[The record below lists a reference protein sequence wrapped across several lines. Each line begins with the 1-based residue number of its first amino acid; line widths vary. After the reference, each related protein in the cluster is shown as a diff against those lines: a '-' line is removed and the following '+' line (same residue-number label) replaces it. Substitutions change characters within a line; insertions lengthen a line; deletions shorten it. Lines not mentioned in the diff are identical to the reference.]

1 MGENTFPA
9 TYNKDSS
16 GNYNPVQQ
24 NLTVKVSPASYKI
37 TLTGQADSPAQITLN
52 EAVVEPGNT
61 GAAVS
66 YGYSTAADTDPSTWQ
81 TGRVFSGLTADTTYY
96 FFAKV
101 GATTNYAETISTG
114 VAITTP
120 EKEVSSISIQTQPA
134 KLAYTSG
141 QTLDLNGL
149 SVQVS
154 YSDNTSKTIGWDSG
168 KLTADPA
175 QGTVLTVTGHSGKTV
190 TISYGGKTAKTD
202 ALTVGKAEQA
212 ALSITGKPTTV
223 YNGDTFTLTTTGGSG
238 TGTVTWEII
247 SGPATVDA
255 NGKVTVTGI
264 GEIQIKAIK
273 AADTEYAQSETT
285 ISLTAVKKPSSG
297 GGSSSGGGG
306 GSSSSGGG
314 SGKTDTTTT
323 TKPDG
328 TKVQTETKK
337 DGTKIQTETKKD
349 GSVTKTTTNPNG
361 SSVTEN
367 KAADGSTGT
376 VKTDKHG
383 QTTAETALSSKA
395 IETAKRN
402 GEPVKAPVEVK
413 ASRDSSTAPTV
424 KVDLPKNSGDTKVEI
439 PVSNVKPGTVAVL
452 VHADGTEEIVK
463 NSLPTED
470 GIQLTIN
477 GGATVK
483 IVDNSK
489 DFADTRNHWAKD
501 AIDFVSA
508 RGLVNGMSATIY
520 APNASTTRAQL
531 WTILARQNNADLTGG
546 ATWFENAQNWAKE
559 KGISDG
565 TNPNGTINRAQMVTM
580 LWRAVGQ
587 PTAGGTA
594 NFTDVPA
601 DSYYAQAVAWAVEN
615 GITAGV
621 GNGRFDPTATCTRA
635 QIAAFLAR
643 SMK

>member
-1 MGENTFPA
+1 M
-9 TYNKDSS
+9 
-16 GNYNPVQQ
+16 
-24 NLTVKVSPASYKI
+24 
-37 TLTGQADSPAQITLN
+37 
-52 EAVVEPGNT
+52 
-61 GAAVS
+61 
-66 YGYSTAADTDPSTWQ
+66 
-81 TGRVFSGLTADTTYY
+81 
-96 FFAKV
+96 
-101 GATTNYAETISTG
+101 
-114 VAITTP
+114 
-120 EKEVSSISIQTQPA
+120 
-134 KLAYTSG
+134 
-141 QTLDLNGL
+141 
-149 SVQVS
+149 QVS
-154 YSDNTSKTIGWDSG
+154 YRDNTSKTIGWDAN

-255 NGKVTVTGI
+255 NGKVTVTDI
-264 GEIQIKAIK
+264 GEIQIKAVK

-285 ISLTAVKKPSSG
+285 IALTAVKKPSSG

-337 DGTKIQTETKKD
+337 DGTKSQTETKKDGTKIQTETKKD

-383 QTTAETALSSKA
+383 QTAAKTALSNKA
-395 IETAKRN
+395 VEDAKKN
-402 GEPVKAPVEVK
+402 GEAVKAPVEVK
-413 ASRDSSTAPTV
+413 ATRNSNTAPTV
-424 KVDLPKNSGDTKVEI
+424 KIELPRNSGDTKVEI

-452 VHADGTEEIVK
+452 VHPDGTEEIVK
-463 NSLPTED
+463 DSIPTEN
-470 GIQLTIN
+470 GVQLTVN

-489 DFADTRNHWAKD
+489 DFIDTRNHWAKD

-508 RGLVNGMSATIY
+508 RGLVSGMSGTIY
-520 APNASTTRAQL
+520 APDASTTRAQL
-531 WTILARQNNADLTGG
+531 WTILARQNDADLTGG

-580 LWRAVGQ
+580 LWRAMGQ
-587 PTAGGTA
+587 SAAGSAA

-601 DSYYAQAVAWAVEN
+601 DAYYAQAVSWAVEN

-621 GNGRFDPTATCTRA
+621 GNGRFDPTGTCTRG
-635 QIAAFLAR
+635 QIATFLWRAMARVNQATAR
-643 SMK
+643 SSIRWHHSTTGKGQRGGRSTTPASALFPLRHRKLCTPFTRRPFRPSPPAVLPPVAEDFPQAASAASAAVHPLTVTIPAAPERWRPPPSPTAPRWRPLPPRTAALPRPQPIPTAAPSPRTRPLTAPPAR